1 MKYITMTIQG
11 IYGSTIDAQ
20 SDEEARTILGQS
32 PHNDEIL
39 DIQEAGPFNADLGA
53 DFIVVVEG

>member
-1 MKYITMTIQG
+1 MTLGG